1 MCTQRA
7 VRAELLHIH
16 RTGEQKMV
24 GNKSGSGCNVSVTIN
39 NGSSNTRRVGGGRQQ
54 VTITP
59 LPPGLGHLFQP
70 RTPATCTVGCA
81 NTCAN
86 PAKFNPACFRYYD
99 GHGQVSGRLDK
110 VFSKADYKEK
120 KDIKKFTLRHVDP
133 SDITSSDDLK
143 RLIKRNLRDDI
154 TLGDFDVGYMLGTE
168 VIRVRTVEDLRQ
180 MLCDIRK
187 ASGQNA
193 TLWCDGLVDDER
205 LKTSKSGSEK
215 KE

>member
-1 MCTQRA
+1 MRTQRA

-24 GNKSGSGCNVSVTIN
+24 GNKSESGCNVSVTIN

-70 RTPATCTVGCA
+70 KTPATCIVGCA

-110 VFSKADYKEK
+110 LSQRLTTRRRETSRSSRYATW
-120 KDIKKFTLRHVDP
+120 ILLTLHHLT
-133 SDITSSDDLK
+133 TSSD
-143 RLIKRNLRDDI
+143 
-154 TLGDFDVGYMLGTE
+154 
-168 VIRVRTVEDLRQ
+168 
-180 MLCDIRK
+180 
-187 ASGQNA
+187 
-193 TLWCDGLVDDER
+193 
-205 LKTSKSGSEK
+205 
-215 KE
+215 

>member
-1 MCTQRA
+1 M
-7 VRAELLHIH
+7 
-16 RTGEQKMV
+16 
-24 GNKSGSGCNVSVTIN
+24 
-39 NGSSNTRRVGGGRQQ
+39 
-54 VTITP
+54 
-59 LPPGLGHLFQP
+59 
-70 RTPATCTVGCA
+70 
-81 NTCAN
+81 
-86 PAKFNPACFRYYD
+86 
-99 GHGQVSGRLDK
+99 
-110 VFSKADYKEK
+110 
-120 KDIKKFTLRHVDP
+120 DP

-143 RLIKRNLRDDI
+143 RLIKRNLRDNI

-205 LKTSKSGSEK
+205 LKTSKSGSKK